1 MADQILS
8 QDEIDALLGA
18 MAKGEVDLSA
28 EKKQGSQVVPY
39 DLTLQRI
46 MMRDEFFALGEVY
59 DKFSGL
65 LQGAISS
72 MIQRSIEVKLVSTEM
87 VKFGEF
93 IKAFSNPT
101 SFNIFSME
109 PLIGSAL
116 LAVESDLAFS
126 LIDCMFGGDGKPLSQ
141 SRDFTQIEQRMLG
154 KFAIETLTSF
164 EKAWEYVFPVK
175 TSLKKTETKSEFVHM
190 VNPSDQV
197 IVIVFSIIGKEFTG
211 SLYMCISYLMLE
223 PIKEKLST
231 KYLREKDMAYAWRH
245 QLENLLDETPVEL
258 VAELGRTVQSVRN
271 LLNLDVNDVLRL
283 NVGPDD
289 PVVIRIGNICKFNGF
304 PGVAK
309 GNRAIEITRMLLS
322 QGENT

>member
-8 QDEIDALLGA
+8 QEEIDALLGA
-18 MAKGEVDLSA
+18 MAKGEVDLSE
-28 EKKQGSQVVPY
+28 EKTQGPRVEPY
-39 DLTLQRI
+39 DLTSQRI
-46 MMRDEFFALGEVY
+46 MMRDEFFALSEVY

-65 LQGAISS
+65 LQGGIAS
-72 MIQRSIEVKLVSTEM
+72 MFQRSMEVRLVSTEM

-109 PLIGSAL
+109 PLIGAAL
-116 LAVESDLAFS
+116 MAVEADLAFS

-141 SRDFTQIEQRMLG
+141 SRDFSLIEQRMLG
-154 KFAIETLTSF
+154 KFANETLTNF
-164 EKAWEYVFPVK
+164 EKAWEFVFPVK
-175 TSLKKTETKSEFVHM
+175 ILLKKAETKSEFVHM
-190 VNPSDQV
+190 VNPNDQV
-197 IVIVFSIIGKEFTG
+197 IVIVFSLNGKEFSG
-211 SLYMCISYLMLE
+211 NLYICISYLMLE

-231 KYLREKDMAYAWRH
+231 KYLREKDMAYAWRY
-245 QLENLLDETPVEL
+245 QLETLLEETPVEL

-271 LLNLDVNDVLRL
+271 LLDLDVDDVLKL

-289 PVVIRIGNICKFNGF
+289 PVAIRIGNISKFNGF

-309 GNRAIEITRMLLS
+309 GNRAVEITRMLMS
-322 QGENT
+322 QGEII